1 MKVVIDTN
9 VVISAA
15 LGSKT
20 CSMVVVKALEQGVIE
35 PGIFPQELRRF
46 ISKLKEKEKYRN
58 VDLEG
63 LSNFIEYYIEMVEIV
78 DDFQLVSFSTD
89 LPDNHF
95 ISLAAA
101 RDALLITGDKL
112 CLQSALGSN
121 VNCKTPSQYLGDYL

>member
-20 CSMVVVKALEQGVIE
+20 CSMVVVKALEQEVIE

-46 ISKLKEKEKYRN
+46 VVRLKEKEKYRN
-58 VDLEG
+58 DDLES
-63 LSNFIEYYIEMVEIV
+63 LSNFIEYCIEIVEIV
-78 DDFQLVSFSTD
+78 DDYRLLSFSSD

-101 RDALLITGDKL
+101 RDALLIQET
-112 CLQSALGSN
+112 SF
-121 VNCKTPSQYLGDYL
+121 VCKVRYAAMLTAKPHPST

>member
-1 MKVVIDTN
+1 MKVVVDTN

-46 ISKLKEKEKYRN
+46 VVRLKEKEKYRN
-58 VDLEG
+58 VDLES
-63 LSNFIEYYIEMVEIV
+63 LSNFIEYYIEIVEIV
-78 DDFQLVSFSTD
+78 DDYRLVSFSTD

-95 ISLAAA
+95 ISLAGA

-112 CLQSALGSN
+112 CLQSALRGN
-121 VNCKTPSQYLGDYL
+121 VNCKTPSQYLSDYL

>member
-20 CSMVVVKALEQGVIE
+20 CSMVIVKALEQGVIE

-58 VDLEG
+58 ADLEG
-63 LSNFIEYYIEMVEIV
+63 LSNFLEYYIEMVEIV

-95 ISLAAA
+95 ISLTAA
-101 RDALLITGDKL
+101 RDTLLITGDKL
-112 CLQSALGSN
+112 CLQSALGGN
-121 VNCKTPSQYLGDYL
+121 VNCKTPSQYLSDYL

>member
-20 CSMVVVKALEQGVIE
+20 CSMVVVKALEQEVIE

-46 ISKLKEKEKYRN
+46 VVRIKEKEKYRN
-58 VDLEG
+58 DDLES
-63 LSNFIEYYIEMVEIV
+63 LSNFIEYCIEIVEIV
-78 DDFQLVSFSTD
+78 DDYRLVSFSSD

-101 RDALLITGDKL
+101 RDALLITRDKL
-112 CLQSALGSN
+112 CLQSALRGN
-121 VNCKTPSQYLGDYL
+121 VNCKTPSQYVSDYL

>member
-20 CSMVVVKALEQGVIE
+20 CSTVVVKALEKGVIE
-35 PGIFPQELRRF
+35 PVIFPQELRRF
-46 ISKLKEKEKYRN
+46 ILKLKEKEKYRN
-58 VDLEG
+58 VDFEM

-95 ISLAAA
+95 ISLAVA

-112 CLQSALGSN
+112 CLQSALGGN
-121 VNCKTPSQYLGDYL
+121 VNCKTPSQYLIDRL

>member
-20 CSMVVVKALEQGVIE
+20 CSMVIVKALEQGVIE

-58 VDLEG
+58 ADLEG
-63 LSNFIEYYIEMVEIV
+63 LSNFMEYYIEMVEIV

-95 ISLAAA
+95 IPLTAA

-112 CLQSALGSN
+112 CLQSALGGN
-121 VNCKTPSQYLGDYL
+121 VNCKTPSQYLSDYL